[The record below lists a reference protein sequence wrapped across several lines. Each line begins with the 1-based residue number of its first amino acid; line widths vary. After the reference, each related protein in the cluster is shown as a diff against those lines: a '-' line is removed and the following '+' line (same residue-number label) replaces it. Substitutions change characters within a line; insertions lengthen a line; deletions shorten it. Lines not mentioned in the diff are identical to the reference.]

1 MNTRARGEVAI
12 TGIGLLSPIGDSV
25 PDLLASLRDNRSG
38 ISAWESPETTKVLPA
53 GIIAEDFSTRFTK
66 LELPYLD
73 RVSQLALIAAGAAM
87 RDAGIEQFGD
97 FGQRAGLY
105 YGSVAGG
112 VKTQQ
117 DWVKQF
123 YEGTEVSR
131 PYTIMTSM
139 LNAAPVLISI
149 KHKIKG
155 PVLAN
160 SSACSSSGVA
170 LGEAYRAIRDGYLDI
185 AVAGGAEAAL
195 TPTFMG
201 LWRGLRALA
210 EPDPQDIS
218 RSCKPFSEDR
228 TGLVV
233 SEGAVFFMLE
243 SMESARRRG
252 ASCYALLSGFGI
264 ASDAHHIGSP
274 HPDGQA
280 AAMRAALSDAG
291 LAPCAIA
298 YYNAHAT
305 ATRGGDRVETAAI
318 REVFGA
324 HTDRLPVSSTKAIH
338 GHLLGA
344 ASAIELAV
352 SALAI
357 RASFLPATAHLERI
371 DPECSLKHVA
381 NRAIGDTPLEH
392 AMSLSAGFG
401 GTNVA
406 LIASKAHDLA
416 TKPLEPGVPPRH

>member
-1 MNTRARGEVAI
+1 MKAARPRDVAI
-12 TGIGLLSPIGDSV
+12 TGIGVLTPVGDSL
-25 PDLLASLRDNRSG
+25 PALLASLLANRSG
-38 ISAWESPETTKVLPA
+38 IRSWTSPEVSVALPA
-53 GIIAEDFSTRFTK
+53 GVIDQDFTARFTK

-73 RVSQLALIAAGAAM
+73 RVSQLALLAAGQAM
-87 RDAGIEQFGD
+87 RDAGIENFASHGA
-97 FGQRAGLY
+97 RAGLY

-149 KHKIKG
+149 RHKIKG

-170 LGEAYRAIRDGYLDI
+170 LGEACRAIRDGYLDI

-210 EPDPQDIS
+210 EPDPVDPS
-218 RSCKPFSEDR
+218 RSCRPFSADR
-228 TGLVV
+228 SGLVV
-233 SEGAVFFMLE
+233 SEGSVFFVLE
-243 SMESARRRG
+243 SREHAERRG
-252 ASCYALLSGFGI
+252 AACHALLSGFGI

-274 HPDGQA
+274 HPEGQA
-280 AAMRAALSDAG
+280 AALRAALDDAG
-291 LAPCAIA
+291 LQPPDIG

-305 ATRGGDRVETAAI
+305 ATRGGDPVETTAI
-318 REVFGA
+318 RDVFGIA
-324 HTDRLPVSSTKAIH
+324 HPGLPVSSTKAIH

-352 SALAI
+352 ATLAV
-357 RASFLPATAHLERI
+357 RESFLPATAHLEHV
-371 DPECSLKHVA
+371 DPECAMNHVA
-381 NRAIGDTPLEH
+381 RVPVAGTAVEH

-406 LIASKAHDLA
+406 LVVSKAHDLP
-416 TKPLEPGVPPRH
+416 TKPLERGIPPSP